1 MKKILEIGFKIRFEI
16 IFFGVLNGMVN
27 VKRIGFISW

>member
-16 IFFGVLNGMVN
+16 NFFWVLYGMVN